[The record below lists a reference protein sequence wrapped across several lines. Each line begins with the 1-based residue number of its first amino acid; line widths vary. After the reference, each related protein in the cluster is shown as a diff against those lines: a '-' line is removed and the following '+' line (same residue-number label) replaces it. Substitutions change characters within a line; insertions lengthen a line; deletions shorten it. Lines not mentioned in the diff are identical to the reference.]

1 MAKASKTNVKKGKPA
16 GAAKKKAAARSPV
29 KAKASTKAKDKAK
42 DKDAKDKASK
52 KAKAAKAKTAPAK
65 AKSKAPKTKATKGA
79 AKKAVKAPA
88 KKVAAKPA
96 APAAKKAAAKPAAAN
111 KPAATAKKPAATKP
125 RAAPKTAAP
134 AVADAPKPPRAA
146 KPKAPRKPKVEATVV
161 LDVEVLDVEVAE
173 IEVPEVAEAATPVT
187 AAPVDKN
194 TFYVTTAIAYPNGI
208 PHIGHAYEAIATD
221 AIARFARLDGKDVFF
236 LTGTDEHGL
245 KMVQTAQ
252 NEGLTPSDLATRN
265 AGRFRDMDERLN
277 ISFDRFIRTT
287 EPAHHRSVQ
296 AIWNRMRENGDIYAD
311 SYAGWY
317 SVRDEAYY
325 AEDETV
331 VGEDN
336 VRRGPQG
343 TPVEWVEE
351 KSYFFRLSAYQDRL
365 LSLYESQPD
374 FIGPDARR
382 NEIISFVRGGLKDLS
397 ISRTTFDWGVRVPHD
412 DEHVMYVWVDALTN
426 YITGVGFPDEGDANW
441 KYWPA
446 DVHVIGKDIIRFHAV
461 FWPAFLMSAGVPV
474 PKRVYAHGFL
484 FNRGEKMSKSVGNVV
499 DPFNLADQYGVDQVR
514 YFFLREV
521 PFGQD
526 GNYNHEAIVARI
538 NADLA
543 NDLGNLAQRSLSM
556 ITKQLGG
563 VLPEPGEFSANDK
576 AILAE
581 ADAMIGAARKA
592 MATQQ
597 IHQWLNAVW
606 SVVAE
611 ANRYFAGEAPWALA
625 KTDPPRQR
633 TVLYVT
639 AEVIRQVAILTQ
651 PVMPAA
657 SAKLLDSLGIPD
669 DQRTFARLG
678 GDVRIA
684 AGTQLPAPQAV
695 FPRYIEPTAA

>member
-1 MAKASKTNVKKGKPA
+1 MAKASKTSVKKGKPA
-16 GAAKKKAAARSPV
+16 SKSGAKKAAAKGPAKGKASV
-29 KAKASTKAKDKAK
+29 AKAKAAK
-42 DKDAKDKASK
+42 DKDAKK
-52 KAKAAKAKTAPAK
+52 KTAKSKTAPAK
-65 AKSKAPKTKATKGA
+65 AKSKAPAASAAKKASKSA
-79 AKKAVKAPA
+79 AKKAVKKAVKAPA
-88 KKVAAKPA
+88 KKAGAKPA
-96 APAAKKAAAKPAAAN
+96 TPPAKKTAAKPAAATN
-111 KPAATAKKPAATKP
+111 KPSAARKPAAPKQP
-125 RAAPKTAAP
+125 AAPKKVAP
-134 AVADAPKPPRAA
+134 AIVEAPKPPRAA
-146 KPKAPRKPKVEATVV
+146 KPKAPRKPKVEAVV
-161 LDVEVLDVEVAE
+161 VEIDEIVVQVA
-173 IEVPEVAEAATPVT
+173 

-194 TFYVTTAIAYPNGI
+194 TFYVTTAIAYPNGN

-221 AIARFARLDGKDVFF
+221 AIARFARLDGKDVYF

-252 NEGLTPSDLATRN
+252 NEGMTPSELATRN
-265 AGRFRDMDERLN
+265 AGRFREMDERLN
-277 ISFDRFIRTT
+277 VSFDRFIRTT

-351 KSYFFRLSAYQDRL
+351 KSYFFRLSAYQEKL
-365 LSLYESQPD
+365 LALYESQPD

-412 DEHVMYVWVDALTN
+412 EEHVMYVWVDALTN
-426 YITGVGFPDEGDANW
+426 YITGVGFPDESDANW

-461 FWPAFLMSAGVPV
+461 YWPAFLMSAGVPV

-499 DPFNLADQYGVDQVR
+499 DPFNLADQYGVDQLR

-556 ITKQLGG
+556 IAKQLGG

-625 KTDPPRQR
+625 KTDPQRQH

-657 SAKLLDSLGIPD
+657 SAKLLDSLGIPED
-669 DQRTFARLG
+669 ERNFARLG